1 MTREEKNQII
11 EVLSQKLNDA
21 PNFYFTDIGD
31 LNSEKTSEL
40 RSMCYKNQI
49 QLLVVKNTLLQKAM
63 DKSEKDLSAFSDI
76 LKGPTS
82 VMFTE
87 SGKAPA
93 KLIREFRKKMKSE
106 KPILKGAYIEE
117 SSYIGD
123 NQLEILE
130 NIKTKNELIGDVIG
144 ILQSPA
150 KNVIS
155 ALQSGG
161 QKLVGVLKTLSE
173 KES

>member
-31 LNSEKTSEL
+31 LNSDKTSEL